1 METKQKKTIFAK
13 APSWLLA
20 VLVFIIAAIV
30 LIITD
35 SIWTPRT
42 ETGLNSHIINDLI
55 IALGCFFIVRLN
67 PKSIWYVP
75 IICNALL
82 LVSSFAE
89 PGFWKSSMVFPICGG
104 WALSIVVSIIAA
116 QQGKRKQN
124 IR

>member
-1 METKQKKTIFAK
+1 METIQKKTIFAK

-30 LIITD
+30 LTITD

-42 ETGLNSHIINDLI
+42 ETGLNSHLINDLI
-55 IALGCFFIVRLN
+55 IAFGCFFIVRLN

-82 LVSSFAE
+82 LLSSFAE
-89 PGFWKSSMVFPICGG
+89 PNFWKSSMVLPICGG
-104 WALSIVVSIIAA
+104 WVLSVIVSIIAA
-116 QQGKRKQN
+116 QQGKRKQI